1 MQGALLL
8 CMQVKLPAVS
18 IWSAFLTRYTLI
30 LRFTKSQGST
40 GGGARRAATW
50 VQAMHPTHLLK
61 GVQPGGCTLSSL
73 VLPPRHEI
81 GQARR

>member
-50 VQAMHPTHLLK
+50 VQAMHPQVL
-61 GVQPGGCTLSSL
+61 GVVQASVVQPSSR
-73 VLPPRHEI
+73 VW
-81 GQARR
+81 ARYI